1 MASGRRSS
9 PVFGTSDS
17 ILLALVAMAAWSI
30 LMPKEDLS
38 NSSTGMAFG
47 YGCLLVDAQAIGPG
61 EKSWSRS
68 VLTDGGSSPVNGVR
82 ASTSAGDRDLGSHL
96 EAEGPADSA
105 GDLGSPGWSG
115 ATGSDLDGDEA
126 GKGGRSLAGDSGAGV
141 AQGKDV
147 TVAAAA
153 AAEATTDTI
162 DARSTGAGSGSASA
176 ASAHSASGME
186 ASGETPADGN
196 LDSRSAQAASGG
208 GISRAD
214 GANGL
219 DGGDKSAGA
228 DERENVGAQGV
239 DSGPGTERLSGS
251 DAKHERAQV
260 DAQRLASGPGTLQ
273 PSGSDGGEGMEIGDG
288 RVESTTGSNLKK
300 SDNTVNTPAVAMGRP
315 ALSAESDSDAAELAV
330 TDASTFVEKG
340 GASSVPATTG
350 PESVPAAT
358 TGPSS
363 VPAATTGPS
372 SVRATTTQ
380 SSTPRPMVGGHVAS
394 AGPSG
399 EDGTVQGTRKGTTT
413 QLTGDGDVPTRAVVT
428 GEAPHHGL
436 DGDGGASGRVSAG
449 RQQVVALPKPADEV
463 SARPQH
469 GSGTSGTEPGELPD
483 MIMHQRRMPLPR
495 RVAPVPTPTLA
506 TTNTL
511 MHQRRVPVP
520 PSVAPVPPRSLHV
533 SESLPSESVPTAPPP
548 SNFPPV
554 ATPSRPS
561 TPFRITAVSSSP
573 QSSPLS
579 QIRNGGG
586 PIFTAAPMEKA
597 DQSGGVSLS
606 GSRGIYGSIVLLS
619 SFVIAQVMFIMDGSF
634 YT

>member
-153 AAEATTDTI
+153 EAEATTDTT

-176 ASAHSASGME
+176 ASAHPASGME
-186 ASGETPADGN
+186 ASGETAADGN

-219 DGGDKSAGA
+219 DSGGEAAGA
-228 DERENVGAQGV
+228 DERADVGAQRV

-273 PSGSDGGEGMEIGDG
+273 PSGSDGGEGMEIGHG
-288 RVESTTGSNLKK
+288 RVESTTGSDLKK
-300 SDNTVNTPAVAMGRP
+300 SDNTVNTPAVAMARP

-330 TDASTFVEKG
+330 TDVSTFVEKG
-340 GASSVPATTG
+340 GASSVPDATTG
-350 PESVPAAT
+350 PESVPAR

-363 VPAATTGPS
+363 VPA
-372 SVRATTTQ
+372 TTTH

-413 QLTGDGDVPTRAVVT
+413 QLTDDGDVPTGEVVR
-428 GEAPHHGL
+428 GEAPHHGV
-436 DGDGGASGRVSAG
+436 DGDGGVSARVSAG

-463 SARPQH
+463 SAHPQV
-469 GSGTSGTEPGELPD
+469 GTEPEELPD
-483 MIMHQRRMPLPR
+483 ILMHQRRMPLPR

-511 MHQRRVPVP
+511 MYQRWVPVP

-533 SESLPSESVPTAPPP
+533 SKSLPSESVPTAPPP

-561 TPFRITAVSSSP
+561 TPFRITAVSSSSP
-573 QSSPLS
+573 PSSPLS

-597 DQSGGVSLS
+597 DQSGGLSLS
-606 GSRGIYGSIVLLS
+606 GSSGIYGSIVLLS
-619 SFVIAQVMFIMDGSF
+619 SFVIAQLMFIMDGSF